1 MFLEL
6 NQTELHP
13 LLEFTYQRFGFDFRG
28 YGLSSLKR
36 RIERFLKLFGLRNIH
51 ELIHLLENNP
61 TLFDNF
67 RNELTV
73 NTTEMFRDLSFWKVI
88 QQQLIPSIQNKKSIR
103 IWHNGCSTGEEVYSL
118 AILLLEAGLLDKC
131 SIIGTDIN
139 TDAIKTAKKGIYKSR
154 YIDIYSNYYR
164 EITGST
170 DSLHKYGSSIDE
182 NQFQFNEELRNK
194 IHFDYF
200 DVIQHHKDEVFE
212 LILSRNVL
220 IYFTMGLQNQVMNKL
235 YHNLNREG
243 HICFGY
249 KENITWC
256 STYKYLTEFSSEEKI
271 YERK

>member
-13 LLEFTYQRFGFDFRG
+13 LLEFTFQKFGFDFRG
-28 YGLSSLKR
+28 YGLNSLKR
-36 RIERFLKLFGLRNIH
+36 RIERFLKIFGLRNIH
-51 ELIHLLENNP
+51 ELIQLLENNP
-61 TLFDNF
+61 SLFENF

-73 NTTEMFRDLSFWKVI
+73 NTTEMFRDVSFWKVVN
-88 QQQLIPSIQNKKSIR
+88 QQLIPTLKDKKHIR

-118 AILLLEAGLLDKC
+118 AILLKEANLLDKC
-131 SIIGTDIN
+131 TITGTDIN
-139 TDAIKTAKKGIYKSR
+139 TDALKLGTKGIYKKR
-154 YIDIYSNYYR
+154 YIEIYDANYKS
-164 EITGST
+164 ITNSSE
-170 DSLHKYGSSIDE
+170 SLFQYGNLIDE
-182 NQFQFNEELRNK
+182 NHFQFDESLRNK

-200 DVIQHHKDEVFE
+200 DVIQNHKDEVYD
-212 LILSRNVL
+212 LILTRNVL
-220 IYFTMGLQNQVMNKL
+220 IYFTMGVQNQVMNKL

-256 STYKYLTEFSSEEKI
+256 STFKYLNEFSSEEKI